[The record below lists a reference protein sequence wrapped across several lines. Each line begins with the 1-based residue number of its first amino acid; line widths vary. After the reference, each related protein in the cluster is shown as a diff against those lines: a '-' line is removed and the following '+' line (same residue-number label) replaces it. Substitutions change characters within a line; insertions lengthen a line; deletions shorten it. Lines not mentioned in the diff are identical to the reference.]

1 MHRERTIVLAYHA
14 ISPYA
19 NPLSV
24 DAARL
29 RDQMLFLLA
38 KGMRPVTFGA
48 SQNRTWPGPT
58 FSVTFDDGFQSVYTR
73 AWPILE
79 ELGIPATVFLPTA
92 SVGQQNPVCW
102 PGFTP
107 HPMPPEELLPMG
119 WAEVRELVATGWEV
133 GSHTVTHERL
143 PQLTPAALDAEL
155 RDSRQICEQETGAP
169 CRTLAY
175 PFGEADQRVM
185 GVAQAAGYVAA
196 VTMARIRAR
205 GPLAVPRVGVYSH
218 DDHRRFALKVSR
230 PLSSELGMT
239 ALSLARHLL

>member
-1 MHRERTIVLAYHA
+1 
-14 ISPYA
+14 
-19 NPLSV
+19 
-24 DAARL
+24 
-29 RDQMLFLLA
+29 
-38 KGMRPVTFGA
+38 
-48 SQNRTWPGPT
+48 
-58 FSVTFDDGFQSVYTR
+58 
-73 AWPILE
+73 
-79 ELGIPATVFLPTA
+79 
-92 SVGQQNPVCW
+92 
-102 PGFTP
+102 
-107 HPMPPEELLPMG
+107 MG
-119 WAEVRELVATGWEV
+119 WAEVRELAAAGWEV